1 MRRKRERGDE
11 ARGEGRSELPTQRSE
26 NVIIGRVAESTLVAT
41 CWSPLSL
48 SLSRSLSLSLSFA
61 LCDKAFDVYIRVFM
75 TVRAKRHNGLE
86 RGERAQPRSRRS
98 HPRLLPAGS
107 GGSSE
112 WWQRRRRF
120 CHPTYRFHQQS
131 WSRSRARVRT
141 AHHGS
146 ATLRTRAISSFF
158 SLARAL
164 PRLSSSP
171 FAR

>member
-41 CWSPLSL
+41 CWSPSSL
-48 SLSRSLSLSLSFA
+48 CLFLAPSLFRTLH
-61 LCDKAFDVYIRVFM
+61 DKAFDVYIRVFM